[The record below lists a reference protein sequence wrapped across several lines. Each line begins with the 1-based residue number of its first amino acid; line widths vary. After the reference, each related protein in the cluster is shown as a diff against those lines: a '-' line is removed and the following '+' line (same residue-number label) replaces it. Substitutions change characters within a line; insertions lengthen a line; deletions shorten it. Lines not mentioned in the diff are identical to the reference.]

1 MEHITFLKNKI
12 LDCEND
18 ISANLIKSRLDGLC
32 SRNIVISIPENIES
46 VKTRQNID
54 ECLRSIKHLTTNGI
68 ICDNEKYNL
77 VYDIFES
84 LQRYLDTSDSI
95 YCD

>member
-1 MEHITFLKNKI
+1 MKLIT
-12 LDCEND
+12 
-18 ISANLIKSRLDGLC
+18 
-32 SRNIVISIPENIES
+32 ENIES

-54 ECLRSIKHLTTNGI
+54 ECLRSIKHLTMNGI
-68 ICDNEKYNL
+68 IGDNEKYNL